1 MRTFRVVFAVLMLA
15 AAVWAQAGPE
25 RLAEQVQSYLDAGQF
40 QGTVLVARDG
50 KPVLSRG
57 YGKAVLEWGIDAAP
71 DTKFRLGSITKQFTG
86 MAVLILEEQGK
97 LATGDL
103 VRKWIPE
110 APETWAGVTIH
121 HLLTHTSGI
130 PSFTNLPD
138 YKKTNALP
146 APPAETMKRV
156 TGMPLEFK
164 PGAQFKY
171 SNTGYTLL
179 GLIIERASGQ
189 DYASFMEKA
198 VFGPLGMKD
207 TGYHN
212 QMTVLPRFAAG
223 YAQGPKGL
231 RPAGHIDMSIPHA
244 AGALYSTTLDLLKW
258 DTALREGKLTGAASY
273 KKYFTPEKADYAY
286 GWIARKQDGTE
297 IQMHGGGIEG
307 FATMI
312 IRVPAE
318 KLVVVALGNTQEAQ
332 SGKLA
337 NDLVLLALGKEV
349 PKPVVRKEIHVPAE
363 VLSRYVGVYQLAPSF
378 AMTVTLE
385 NGQLM
390 TQATNQP
397 KFPVFPESET
407 KFFPKV
413 IDATITFQVDG
424 AGKVTGLVLDQNGR
438 QMPATRQ

>member
-15 AAVWAQAGPE
+15 AAVGAQVSPE
-25 RLAEQVQSYLDAGQF
+25 RLAEQAQAYRDAGQF
-40 QGTVLVARDG
+40 QGAVLVARDG

-57 YGKAVLEWGIDAAP
+57 FGPAVVEWGIEATP
-71 DTKFRLGSITKQFTG
+71 DTKFRLGSITKQFTA

-97 LATGDL
+97 LATGDPI
-103 VRKWIPE
+103 RKLIPE
-110 APETWAGVTIH
+110 APEAWAGVTIH

-212 QMTVLPRFAAG
+212 QLTVLPRFAAG
-223 YAQGPKGL
+223 YAQGPKDFA
-231 RPAGHIDMSIPHA
+231 RPSTSTCRFRTRRGPVFDDPGPAEMGHGA
-244 AGALYSTTLDLLKW
+244 AG
-258 DTALREGKLTGAASY
+258 GKLIGAASY

-286 GWIARKQDGTE
+286 GSIARKQDGTE

-363 VLSRYVGVYQLAPSF
+363 VLSRYVGC
-378 AMTVTLE
+378 
-385 NGQLM
+385 
-390 TQATNQP
+390 TN
-397 KFPVFPESET
+397 SRHR
-407 KFFPKV
+407 
-413 IDATITFQVDG
+413 
-424 AGKVTGLVLDQNGR
+424 LR
-438 QMPATRQ
+438 